1 MDKTVDDY
9 LNEVDYS
16 VDPLYVPSEFALEFV
31 SFLKLVNGGKGE
43 EHKTPVMHY
52 HMLDNIAGK
61 TQNTANMAHRGSSK
75 TSIFSE
81 YLFLYIATYGGIPG
95 FGDVGFAMYV
105 SDSVENGVKNLRK
118 NIEFRWENS
127 EFLQQYIPET
137 NFTDIRWEFTNAAGK
152 SFVVRGYGALSGV
165 RGAKE
170 IGQRPT
176 LAVLDDL
183 VGDSDARSPTVIS
196 NIEDTV
202 YKAVNYALHPTKK
215 KTIWSGT
222 PFNAKDP
229 LYKAVESGAWTVNV
243 YPVCEQFPC
252 SREEFK
258 GSWEDRFSYDF
269 VKLEYDNAVKAGK
282 VDTFNQELMLRIM
295 SEEER
300 LILYSDVIWCNRSSV
315 ITNKSAYNFYITT
328 DFATSDREHSDFS
341 AINVWAHNNNGDW
354 LWIDGVCKKMLMNTT
369 VDNLF
374 RLVQEYSPLEVGIEI
389 TGQQGGF
396 ISWIQN
402 EMASRNIYFNL
413 SKGKNGNNIG
423 IRPIKDKMS
432 RFQENV
438 VPLFKMKKIWIPEEL
453 KDSDELKEMMVE
465 LQLATVKG
473 FKSKHDDQID
483 TISMLAEL
491 NTWKPSEVSVE
502 YDEDIQ
508 AIPGTSLWGSDDIK
522 VNDNSYFV

>member
-1 MDKTVDDY
+1 MEKTVDDY

-61 TQNTANMAHRGSSK
+61 KQNTANMAHRGSSK

-127 EFLQQYIPET
+127 EFLQQYVPET
-137 NFTDIRWEFTNAAGK
+137 KFTDIRWEFTNAAGK

-183 VGDSDARSPTVIS
+183 VGDSDARSPTVIA

-202 YKAVNYALHPTKK
+202 YKAVNYALHPSKK

-229 LYKAVESGAWTVNV
+229 LYKAVESGAWVVNV
-243 YPVCEQFPC
+243 YPVCEEFPC

-258 GSWEDRFSYDF
+258 GSW
-269 VKLEYDNAVKAGK
+269 
-282 VDTFNQELMLRIM
+282 
-295 SEEER
+295 
-300 LILYSDVIWCNRSSV
+300 
-315 ITNKSAYNFYITT
+315 
-328 DFATSDREHSDFS
+328 
-341 AINVWAHNNNGDW
+341 
-354 LWIDGVCKKMLMNTT
+354 
-369 VDNLF
+369 
-374 RLVQEYSPLEVGIEI
+374 
-389 TGQQGGF
+389 
-396 ISWIQN
+396 
-402 EMASRNIYFNL
+402 YFN
-413 SKGKNGNNIG
+413 G
-423 IRPIKDKMS
+423 RYW
-432 RFQENV
+432 FC
-438 VPLFKMKKIWIPEEL
+438 
-453 KDSDELKEMMVE
+453 
-465 LQLATVKG
+465 
-473 FKSKHDDQID
+473 
-483 TISMLAEL
+483 
-491 NTWKPSEVSVE
+491 
-502 YDEDIQ
+502 Y
-508 AIPGTSLWGSDDIK
+508 
-522 VNDNSYFV
+522 